1 MAAVVKLEY
10 LYKIIETEAL
20 SYYEVTDGRDVIQ
33 ENQSC
38 DSPDAAI
45 EELRELF
52 ENLEDSTVTVKLC
65 DKNKK
70 DRAKGGKNHKYREY
84 KVRLKSKQS
93 DALGIAGGSVVQYLE
108 RINELQ
114 RQIDNNRLEREIEE
128 LKRKLESKKE
138 DNPVLEKGL
147 AILSAYLS
155 KGQPAALAGHNDP
168 PLPAAEVETPASV
181 VKKAIARLAKVDPN
195 LPETLTMLADFAE
208 KKPAE
213 FLAFIPIVKSQIP

>member
-1 MAAVVKLEY
+1 MAATINKDY
-10 LYKIIETEAL
+10 LYRLIEEERL

-33 ENQSC
+33 ENQEC
-38 DSPDAAI
+38 DSPQKAI
-45 EELRELF
+45 EELTDLF
-52 ENLEDSTVTVKLC
+52 ENIEDNQVTVKLC

-70 DRAKGGKNHKYREY
+70 ERAKGGKGHKYREY
-84 KVRLKSKQS
+84 KIRLKAKQS
-93 DALGIAGGSVVQYLE
+93 DPLGIAGGSVIGYLE

-114 RQIDNNRLEREIEE
+114 RQIDNQKLEREIEE

-168 PLPAAEVETPASV
+168 PLPAADVETPAAV
-181 VKKAIARLAKVDPN
+181 VKKAITRLAKVDPN

-213 FLAFIPIVKSQIP
+213 FLAFIPIVKSQL